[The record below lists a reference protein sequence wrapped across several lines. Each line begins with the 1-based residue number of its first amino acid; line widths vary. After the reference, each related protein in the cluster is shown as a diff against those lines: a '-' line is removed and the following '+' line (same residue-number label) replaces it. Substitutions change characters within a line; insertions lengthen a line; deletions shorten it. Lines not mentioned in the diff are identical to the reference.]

1 MRRKRRERKVDDDGD
16 GEFRNAVRFVGM
28 VLSQKIHGAFKSAVE
43 RMTGPR
49 TVSAFKEK
57 GVLQDQDRAA
67 WLYQAMI
74 ARKRH
79 SQVTWGSFNFVNSVC
94 DLSACSVD
102 SKEES
107 SCLST
112 GSSDVSTTASRIKLI
127 NQKSYEKLRVVVKK
141 KESSRSSSIRLRAKN
156 ILEFLSSASASEV
169 QIRQH
174 TRYQQSSQN
183 ISNVLSSLSCVLES
197 VAYSYRLTVLIK
209 PSSTI
214 ILDKQCAFKEKGVL
228 SVSEFVLASDNLVF
242 KCPTWSWVL
251 GDMGFGLQ
259 YFLIPFCTPATER
272 EKTVR
277 EMAAKREFLDLTGI
291 PFTRGNS
298 SVEYSCGSRTR

>member
-1 MRRKRRERKVDDDGD
+1 
-16 GEFRNAVRFVGM
+16 M

-79 SQVTWGSFNFVNSVC
+79 SQVTLGSFNFVNSVC

-112 GSSDVSTTASRIKLI
+112 GSSEVSTTASRIKLI
-127 NQKSYEKLRVVVKK
+127 NQKSYEKLRVPLL
-141 KESSRSSSIRLRAKN
+141 LRFKSGNTPDTSKALR
-156 ILEFLSSASASEV
+156 I
-169 QIRQH
+169 
-174 TRYQQSSQN
+174 
-183 ISNVLSSLSCVLES
+183 LSCVLES

-242 KCPTWSWVL
+242 KCPTWSC
-251 GDMGFGLQ
+251 LQ

-291 PFTRGNS
+291 PFTRGLLLPPLSSHCNS

>member
-1 MRRKRRERKVDDDGD
+1 
-16 GEFRNAVRFVGM
+16 M
-28 VLSQKIHGAFKSAVE
+28 VLSQKIHGTFKSAVE

-79 SQVTWGSFNFVNSVC
+79 SQVTLGSFNFVNSVC

-112 GSSDVSTTASRIKLI
+112 GSSEVSTTASRIKLI
-127 NQKSYEKLRVVVKK
+127 NQKSYEKLRV
-141 KESSRSSSIRLRAKN
+141 
-156 ILEFLSSASASEV
+156 
-169 QIRQH
+169 
-174 TRYQQSSQN
+174 

-242 KCPTWSWVL
+242 KCPTWSC
-251 GDMGFGLQ
+251 LQ

-291 PFTRGNS
+291 PFTRGLLLPPLSSHCNS

>member
-1 MRRKRRERKVDDDGD
+1 
-16 GEFRNAVRFVGM
+16 M
-28 VLSQKIHGAFKSAVE
+28 VLSQKIHGTFKSAVE

-79 SQVTWGSFNFVNSVC
+79 SQVTLGSFNFVNSVC

-112 GSSDVSTTASRIKLI
+112 GSSEVSTTASRIKLI

-141 KESSRSSSIRLRAKN
+141 KVAGQVLYALEQKTYWSFFPQPLLLRFKSGNTPDTSKA
-156 ILEFLSSASASEV
+156 LRMYALRLSS
-169 QIRQH
+169 H
-174 TRYQQSSQN
+174 TTQTHF
-183 ISNVLSSLSCVLES
+183 LSCVLES

-242 KCPTWSWVL
+242 KCPTWSC
-251 GDMGFGLQ
+251 LQ

-277 EMAAKREFLDLTGI
+277 EMAAKRKFLDLTGI
-291 PFTRGNS
+291 PFTRGLLLPPLSSHCNS

>member
-1 MRRKRRERKVDDDGD
+1 MRRKRRERKVDD

-242 KCPTWSWVL
+242 KCPTWSC
-251 GDMGFGLQ
+251 LQ

-291 PFTRGNS
+291 PFTRGLLLPPLSSHCNS

>member
-1 MRRKRRERKVDDDGD
+1 MNLK
-16 GEFRNAVRFVGM
+16 
-28 VLSQKIHGAFKSAVE
+28 
-43 RMTGPR
+43 
-49 TVSAFKEK
+49 
-57 GVLQDQDRAA
+57 
-67 WLYQAMI
+67 I

-183 ISNVLSSLSCVLES
+183 ISNVLSRRREFSASASSFSPVIISSSSALHGHAGDPSK
-197 VAYSYRLTVLIK
+197 RK
-209 PSSTI
+209 PYLPSE
-214 ILDKQCAFKEKGVL
+214 KQ
-228 SVSEFVLASDNLVF
+228 
-242 KCPTWSWVL
+242 
-251 GDMGFGLQ
+251 
-259 YFLIPFCTPATER
+259 FLITRNATER

>member
-1 MRRKRRERKVDDDGD
+1 
-16 GEFRNAVRFVGM
+16 M
-28 VLSQKIHGAFKSAVE
+28 VLSQKIHGTFKSAVE

-79 SQVTWGSFNFVNSVC
+79 SQVTLGSFNFVNSVC

-112 GSSDVSTTASRIKLI
+112 GSSEVSTTASRIKLI
-127 NQKSYEKLRVVVKK
+127 NQKSYEKLRVPLL
-141 KESSRSSSIRLRAKN
+141 LRFKSGNTPDTSKALR
-156 ILEFLSSASASEV
+156 I
-169 QIRQH
+169 
-174 TRYQQSSQN
+174 
-183 ISNVLSSLSCVLES
+183 LSCVLES

-242 KCPTWSWVL
+242 KCPTWSC
-251 GDMGFGLQ
+251 LQ

-291 PFTRGNS
+291 PFTRGLLLPPLSSHCNLFFLIIHALLSSSSINMFSLVISVAGNS